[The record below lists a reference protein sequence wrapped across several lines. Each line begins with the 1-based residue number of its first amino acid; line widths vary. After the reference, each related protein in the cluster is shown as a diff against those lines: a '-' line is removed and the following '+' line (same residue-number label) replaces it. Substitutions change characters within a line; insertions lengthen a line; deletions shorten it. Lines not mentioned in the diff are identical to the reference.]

1 MEGFPFISLTDG
13 PCAESRTA
21 PLAVRLWE
29 AANDGAAVCRTDR
42 LPGQTRIVGWLT
54 VNGAFRFLHE
64 ARHAVSLLT
73 GESRK
78 VYGLDS
84 EGYLI
89 KTRNR

>member
-1 MEGFPFISLTDG
+1 MEGFPFISLIDG

-29 AANDGAAVCRTDR
+29 AANDGAAVCRTDTF
-42 LPGQTRIVGWLT
+42 GETRIVGWLT
-54 VNGAFRFLHE
+54 VLGAFRFLHE
-64 ARHAVSLLT
+64 ARDAVSLLT